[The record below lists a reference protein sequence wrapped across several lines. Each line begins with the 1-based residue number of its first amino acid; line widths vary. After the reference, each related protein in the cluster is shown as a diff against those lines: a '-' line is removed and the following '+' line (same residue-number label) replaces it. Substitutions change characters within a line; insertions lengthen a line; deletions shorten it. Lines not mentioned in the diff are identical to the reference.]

1 MADESEL
8 LRVPSGQHVAE
19 ARSLVRRVMER
30 MGFSAMDVTRVVTA
44 TSELARN
51 MVIYGGGGVV
61 RVTCV
66 DEGERAGVCVEF
78 VDEGPGIASIDD
90 AMRDGFSTGGGL
102 GLGMPGSARLVD
114 AFHVDSAPGCGTRVE
129 IRKWK
134 R

>member
-1 MADESEL
+1 MPDETEL
-8 LRVPSGQHVAE
+8 LNVPSSQQVAE

-30 MGFSAMDVTRVVTA
+30 MGFSGMDIARMVTA

-51 MVIYGGGGVV
+51 MVLYGGGGVV
-61 RVTCV
+61 RVTRV
-66 DEGERAGVCVEF
+66 DEGESPGVCVEF
-78 VDEGPGIASIDD
+78 ADEGPGIASIDD

-102 GLGMPGSARLVD
+102 GLGMPGAARLVD
-114 AFHVDSAPGCGTRVE
+114 CFHVDSALGRGTRVE